1 MLTELDLSGN
11 PIAQLEN
18 LNLAQ
23 LKSLT
28 MDGCK
33 LSKIENL
40 KVAKKLQFLS
50 LKSNLIE
57 DPSIQGGAQ

>member
-11 PIAQLEN
+11 PITHLEN

-33 LSKIENL
+33 LTRIENL
-40 KVAKKLQFLS
+40 KVVKKLQYLS
-50 LKSNLIE
+50 LKSN
-57 DPSIQGGAQ
+57 